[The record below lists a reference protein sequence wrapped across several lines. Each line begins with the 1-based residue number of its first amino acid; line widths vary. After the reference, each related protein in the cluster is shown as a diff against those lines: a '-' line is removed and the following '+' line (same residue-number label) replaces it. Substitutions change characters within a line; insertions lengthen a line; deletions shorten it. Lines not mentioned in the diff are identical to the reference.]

1 MVEPSRDRKDGG
13 TPGAAGRD
21 HRTDPK
27 SELAALVRDLSVVHG
42 RVTLSSGKEADY
54 YVDLRRATLHHR
66 ASPLIGRLVR
76 ELTEDWDFAL
86 VGGLTL
92 GADPVAT
99 AVMHAPGRPIDAFV
113 VRKAVKTHGMQRLIE
128 GADVSGRRALVVEDT
143 STTGG
148 SALTAVRAVRDAG
161 GEVIGVVT
169 VVDRATGAAEA
180 IEAEGVPYRSV
191 LGLADLG
198 LS

>member
-1 MVEPSRDRKDGG
+1 V
-13 TPGAAGRD
+13 AAPEVD
-21 HRTDPK
+21 
-27 SELAALVRDLSVVHG
+27 ELADLVRRLAVIHG

-66 ASPLIGRLVR
+66 AAPLIGRLIR
-76 ELTEDWDFAL
+76 ELTDDWEYVA

-113 VRKAVKTHGMQRLIE
+113 VRKSVKTHGMQRLIE
-128 GADVSGRRALVVEDT
+128 GPDVSGRRVLVVEDT
-143 STTGG
+143 STTGA
-148 SALTAVRAVRDAG
+148 SALTAVRAVQDAG
-161 GEVIGVVT
+161 GHVVGVAT

-191 LGLADLG
+191 LGLAELG
-198 LS
+198 LR